1 MEKRVTAAALL
12 AASLTA
18 GSALAQDGDQRA
30 SFGDET
36 GYNYVGGFSVG
47 YKYQE
52 LEADTI
58 RDAYVKTVGLNIL
71 QFEWFPEQAT
81 WMQNISWMAAIRPRL
96 SYELTPGD
104 SADQDEIAQ
113 ASDSEKEGWT
123 RFVADLSIDPIQLF
137 GGEKSNHRIDIN
149 YDVQTFLI
157 TVQATRDYF
166 YIEDNDAKLL
176 TAGDKI
182 DVNTTF
188 TEAVIG
194 YANEPAPGKRV
205 AMGLFSV
212 DYEKPV
218 SSDVSTPIESIYKG
232 NFEATGLYVG
242 GTMRFFNSLDIS
254 LRYDFTFDAEATADG
269 GTSLTRDEFGIEDS
283 IEYESYTLNA
293 VYDLRKTSMK
303 LPLEVRF
310 NYIQRQFDAFVEG
323 STLNDDRI
331 FGISL
336 IGSFT
341 L

>member
-1 MEKRVTAAALL
+1 M
-12 AASLTA
+12 
-18 GSALAQDGDQRA
+18 
-30 SFGDET
+30 
-36 GYNYVGGFSVG
+36 G
-47 YKYQE
+47 YKYLE

-58 RDAYVKTVGLNIL
+58 RDAYVKTIGLNIL

-104 SADQDEIAQ
+104 SAEQDEIAQ

-123 RFVADLSIDPIQLF
+123 RFIADLSIDPVQLF
-137 GGEKSNHRIDIN
+137 GGEKSAHRIDIN

-188 TEAVIG
+188 TEATVG
-194 YANEPAPGKRV
+194 YAMEEQDVRFGV
-205 AMGLFSV
+205 GLFSV

-232 NFEATGLYVG
+232 SFEATGLYLG
-242 GTMRFFNSLDIS
+242 GSVRFFDSLDVS
-254 LRYDFTFDAEATADG
+254 LRYDFTFDAEATVDG

-283 IEYESYTLNA
+283 IEYESYTLDA

-310 NYIQRQFDAFVEG
+310 NYTQRQFDAFVEG
-323 STLNDDRI
+323 STLNDDRL

>member
-1 MEKRVTAAALL
+1 MTRKASAIALAAALL
-12 AASLTA
+12 SS
-18 GSALAQDGDQRA
+18 GALAQEQDQRA
-30 SFGDET
+30 SFGDDAS
-36 GYNYVGGFSVG
+36 YNYFGGVSVG

-194 YANEPAPGKRV
+194 YAVEEEDLRLMVGF
-205 AMGLFSV
+205 FSV

-232 NFEATGLYVG
+232 NFESRGIYMG
-242 GTMRFFNSLDIS
+242 GSIRLFGNLDLS
-254 LRYDFTFDAEATADG
+254 LRYDYSYDAEATVDG

-283 IEYESYTLNA
+283 IEYDAYTLNA
-293 VYDLRKTSMK
+293 VYDLRKTTMK
-303 LPLEVRF
+303 LPMEVRF
-310 NYIQRQFDAFVEG
+310 SYIQRQFDALVEG
-323 STLNDDRI
+323 STVNDDRI
-331 FGISL
+331 FGVSL

>member
-1 MEKRVTAAALL
+1 MTRKASAIALAAAIL
-12 AASLTA
+12 SS
-18 GSALAQDGDQRA
+18 GALAQEHDQRA
-30 SFGDET
+30 SFGDDAS
-36 GYNYVGGFSVG
+36 YNYFGGVSVG

-81 WMQNISWMAAIRPRL
+81 WMQNVSWLAAVRPKL
-96 SYELTPGD
+96 SYEMTPGD
-104 SADQDEIAQ
+104 SAEQDEIAQ

-123 RFVADLSIDPIQLF
+123 RFVADLSIDPFQLF
-137 GGEKSNHRIDIN
+137 GGEKTNHRIDIN

-166 YIEDNDAKLL
+166 YVEDNDAKLL

-188 TEAVIG
+188 KEAVIG
-194 YANEPAPGKRV
+194 YSNEPSPGQSFM
-205 AMGLFSV
+205 MGLFSV

-218 SSDVSTPIESIYKG
+218 SSDVSTPIEAIYKG
-232 NFEATGLYVG
+232 EFEATGLYLG
-242 GTMRFFNSLDIS
+242 GSLRFFGNLDVS
-254 LRYDFTFDAEATADG
+254 LRYDFTFDAEANVDG
-269 GTSLTRDEFGIEDS
+269 GKSLTRDEFGIEDS

-293 VYDLRKTSMK
+293 VYDLSKTRVK
-303 LPLEVRF
+303 LPMELRF
-310 NYIQRQFDAFVEG
+310 NYTQRQFDAFVEG

-331 FGISL
+331 FGVSL
-336 IGSFT
+336 VGSFT

>member
-1 MEKRVTAAALL
+1 MDTRVTAAALL
-12 AASLTA
+12 AASLTT

-36 GYNYVGGFSVG
+36 GYNYIGGFSVG

-123 RFVADLSIDPIQLF
+123 RFVADLSIDPVQLF
-137 GGEKSNHRIDIN
+137 SGEKSDHRIDIN

-194 YANEPAPGKRV
+194 YATEKENLRLMA
-205 AMGLFSV
+205 GLFYV

-232 NFEATGLYVG
+232 NFEANGLYLG
-242 GTMRFFNSLDIS
+242 GSVRLFGNLDLS
-254 LRYDFTFDAEATADG
+254 LRYDFSYDAEATVDG

-283 IEYESYTLNA
+283 IEYDAYTLNA
-293 VYDLRKTSMK
+293 VYDLRKTAMK
-303 LPLEVRF
+303 LPMEVRF
-310 NYIQRQFDAFVEG
+310 SYIQRQFDALVEG
-323 STLNDDRI
+323 STVNDDRI